1 MLHKGEDEMAG
12 LGVEKL
18 QLNEC
23 LDKMS
28 LEITNL
34 RNTIVSKDKQKEN
47 LQRALQ
53 DGAALEK
60 SMLDEIGHQHVRAE
74 ELEAEIERLQV
85 HAWPQIEIAN
95 HSFFT

>member
-1 MLHKGEDEMAG
+1 LTS

-28 LEITNL
+28 SEITNL
-34 RNTIVSKDKQKEN
+34 RNTIVTKDKQKET

-60 SMLDEIGHQHVRAE
+60 SMLDEIEHQNHRAE

-85 HAWPQIEIAN
+85 CASLVTDLN
-95 HSFFT
+95 